1 MLFYSLEST
10 LASTSIHSNNHWI
23 HIWVYV
29 NTLIPVTIFRI
40 DFCSW
45 NRKNA
50 LLDRER
56 YLKIEIL
63 DLSKTDFIF
72 WTQICIRSLVHT
84 LWITIDPWNMYR
96 DRILLFSQLKIDFCP
111 PGIASW
117 KWPPRSDR
125 RRYCSDHDNV
135 RYPISWPSSCTIV
148 DAVVSVRTKHQR
160 NYWSERV
167 RDFKIT

>member
-1 MLFYSLEST
+1 MLFYSIEST

-63 DLSKTDFIF
+63 DLSKTDVIF
-72 WTQICIRSLVHT
+72 LNTNMHQIISTYLVDNYRPLKHVQRSHSPVLSAKNWF
-84 LWITIDPWNMYR
+84 L
-96 DRILLFSQLKIDFCP
+96 S
-111 PGIASW
+111 SW
-117 KWPPRSDR
+117 KWPSRSDR